1 MRDAHAGMA
10 PFHSGTVSRELPAIV
25 PRSNVPPVVSPVP
38 RDGIGGAGSEHA
50 PGTAGAGGAGGNVS
64 GRIALDRSGI
74 ELARLMADDDR
85 ISVRAGSTAQQLS
98 ARLEAARGALVANRA
113 ADALALLDEGWST
126 AQRTEE
132 GWYLR
137 GGSLAALGLP
147 GEALR
152 VASDALRQL
161 PDSIALRYLSALA
174 RLTAGDNAG
183 ARTLLQEVLAEAPE
197 EPVLLAQY
205 AVTLSGAGRREA
217 ALRILRQ
224 LVAQSPAH
232 PAVAYAE
239 ARLAADHANNAR
251 HASREFQEDAAGQ
264 PSGITRDAGSGAD
277 AAGGTG
283 RADGTGGTGGAH
295 RGTSPAW
302 STSAD
307 SIESLMHRLS
317 ALLDDGRPPAA
328 TVESEIRLMLRAIS
342 AGGTLASSGTPRQ
355 LHAARSVLTAL
366 LAVITETGSESNS
379 SGEPLREILV
389 HIRDGRFG
397 EARQSLVRNE
407 GTLSASVRS
416 LLRALLGDHEPRR
429 SARGTSL
436 SGFTAADPEVLT
448 DRALQEAHKSVI
460 GPVRL
465 GLSLVSERVIAGIG
479 TALISGGVWED
490 TVHFGA
496 VQGERADGEVPS
508 AGHASHAAQYAGVLS
523 RGTPLRLAAL
533 NGSGEPVADI
543 ADPTRSV
550 GWDAAPDLTGARR
563 RNSELLPGTEG
574 WAQILAIACA
584 GLATL
589 AMMTGRNVIA
599 FALFGGVAWLAFRH
613 WSVDSDER
621 SESSGDVDRG
631 VRDRDGHEAGSQGG
645 GTDSAGSIAD
655 VSDNSANSGSGR
667 KLRLR

>member
-1 MRDAHAGMA
+1 MA

-152 VASDALRQL
+152 VASEALRQL

-183 ARTLLQEVLAEAPE
+183 ARTLLQEALAEAPE
-197 EPVLLAQY
+197 APVLLAQY

-251 HASREFQEDAAGQ
+251 HASREFHADAAGE
-264 PSGITRDAGSGAD
+264 SADIARDAGSGAD

-283 RADGTGGTGGAH
+283 RAGGTGGTGGAH

-307 SIESLMHRLS
+307 SIESLIHRLS

-366 LAVITETGSESNS
+366 LAVITEAGNENS
-379 SGEPLREILV
+379 SASDPLREILQ

-429 SARGTSL
+429 SARGTLL
-436 SGFTAADPEVLT
+436 SGFTTADPEVLT
-448 DRALQEAHKSVI
+448 DRALQEAHKGVI

-465 GLSLVSERVIAGIG
+465 GLSLVSDRVITGTG
-479 TALISGGVWED
+479 TALRSGGVWED

-496 VQGERADGEVPS
+496 VPGERADGEVPYAA
-508 AGHASHAAQYAGVLS
+508 AGAHYAGVLS

-543 ADPTRSV
+543 ADPTRSI

-621 SESSGDVDRG
+621 SENSGDVDRG

-655 VSDNSANSGSGR
+655 VSDSSANSGSGR